1 MVLTE
6 LLQNATE
13 HAFDGGPGHV
23 DVVVRHRGKELEV
36 DVVDD
41 GSGLPEGF
49 DAQRSATLGLSIVR
63 TLVESELN
71 GSLQMGPAE
80 PVGTRVQVRIPLG

>member
-13 HAFDGGPGHV
+13 HAFREGPGHIGV
-23 DVVVRHRGKELEV
+23 TVRRRRGDLEL

-41 GSGLPEGF
+41 GAGLPTGF
-49 DAQRSATLGLSIVR
+49 DAQRSPTLGLSIVR
-63 TLVESELN
+63 ALVESELH
-71 GSLQMGPAE
+71 GMLRIGPAE
-80 PVGTRVQVRIPLG
+80 PAGTRVEVRIPLS